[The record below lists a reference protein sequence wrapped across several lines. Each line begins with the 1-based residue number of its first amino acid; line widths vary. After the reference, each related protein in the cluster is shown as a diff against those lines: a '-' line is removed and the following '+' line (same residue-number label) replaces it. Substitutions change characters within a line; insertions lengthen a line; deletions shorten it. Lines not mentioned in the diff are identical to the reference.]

1 MEYPYHETFAHDR
14 SRDAFADHASR
25 AQTIAVTEVQVVP
38 HRPHYRDPYPSRVSF
53 YSLPAGRLAGT
64 LPTIECHPGV
74 ARAPGGRTFLVASV
88 NMLPWAAG
96 DKKTIIREFDPSQG
110 KVVRTFELPASM
122 WEDVTAIPSGVTSR
136 LPSMA
141 CSGGL
146 VWLNTTRY
154 DAKTDSPPG
163 NAFVEGIDWEKQKVV
178 ASLEVRQ
185 FPPPRSQVFLGL
197 YPVGNHCVVIRRELS
212 FDERGMPHKGKIDAV
227 LVWEGGNSEPL
238 DLPAGFGLVA
248 AGKSQLLATVGTEG
262 GILKIDVDSRQH
274 RLSVSGPFKA
284 AELAAGGREGKLYHL
299 FSLDDPA
306 ALVAAYQID
315 HAAQFRST
323 AGFG

>member
-1 MEYPYHETFAHDR
+1 
-14 SRDAFADHASR
+14 
-25 AQTIAVTEVQVVP
+25 
-38 HRPHYRDPYPSRVSF
+38 
-53 YSLPAGRLAGT
+53 
-64 LPTIECHPGV
+64 
-74 ARAPGGRTFLVASV
+74 
-88 NMLPWAAG
+88 MLPWAAG

-110 KVVRTFELPASM
+110 KVVATFELPASM

-146 VWLNTTRY
+146 VWLNTTRD

-284 AELAAGGREGKLYHL
+284 AELAAGGRGQTLPPVQPGRSRRFGGRL
-299 FSLDDPA
+299 PDRSCCAVSINCWFWMRPRLSLGSRSQFPRRLTDCGS
-306 ALVAAYQID
+306 VAARYSGML
-315 HAAQFRST
+315 RRTRLSNST
-323 AGFG
+323 KTSKVKARFELHIKEKDESGAEWRVVDFTP